1 MRTEFTRICFI
12 SYERPHLITKQLDFI
27 HSYTSMTTLL
37 VSHQEYTTDKA
48 ARKEAKEVE
57 QTNNSGF
64 DCHHNSHDRSNNNIG
79 LRRQGKLLAAFW
91 FLLSSLSHV
100 HTFLFYF

>member
-1 MRTEFTRICFI
+1 VRTEFTRICFI

-64 DCHHNSHDRSNNNIG
+64 DCHHNSHDRSNNNIAQCSVSITSDI
-79 LRRQGKLLAAFW
+79 RPLL
-91 FLLSSLSHV
+91 LNHL
-100 HTFLFYF
+100 